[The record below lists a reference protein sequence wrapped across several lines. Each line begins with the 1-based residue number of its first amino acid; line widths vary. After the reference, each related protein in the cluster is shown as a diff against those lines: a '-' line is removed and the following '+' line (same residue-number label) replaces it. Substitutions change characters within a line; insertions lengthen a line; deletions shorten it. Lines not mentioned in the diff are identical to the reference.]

1 MVKQIFTAAWV
12 GMLSLAF
19 TGCSENEN
27 ILQPTDTGT
36 GRSTLRVST
45 AAPSTRT
52 MVDEHYNVVWTMFDS
67 FYAWGN
73 GREALYTLIDGAGTN
88 EGLFEGYSVGG
99 DDDQSL
105 LTYAV
110 FPANMWMDYMTYT
123 FEDTYRYGWPTNP
136 PMWGRLNPSEEVT
149 LFHMLSGLCR
159 FTIENVPAEGEKTVT
174 LRARN
179 GDLIAGDA
187 SFVETNGGIT
197 LSRIT
202 EGSDRVTVIVPDG
215 QPEDGTLKIDIP
227 VPTGVYSKGF
237 ELSLS
242 TAGGA
247 MTRLESSD
255 DDDPA
260 TINTQDDFEV
270 EDGGIEVMA
279 PLSYSSTEGGQDNGT
294 VEVETIDE
302 AIAAIRGGAADVRL
316 KSLDLTY
323 SQTIRIPAL
332 ARDVHLSIGETKGSS
347 PIFLTDESSAQSP
360 YTFSFSMPV
369 KAQTRGFIIPPPS
382 VDVANRRNL
391 QIKSFHGAKLILDGG
406 YYSFVTFNV
415 DSEIEFGS
423 WTETSDVKQ
432 TNGNMRLRNGAKVNS
447 IIRFETSGTL
457 YVESSMECPIV
468 LGYANVEYY

>member
-1 MVKQIFTAAWV
+1 MVKQIFMAAWV

-27 ILQPTDTGT
+27 ILQPTDAGT

-279 PLSYSSTEGGQDNGT
+279 PLVCCAANAGQDNGT

-302 AIAAIRGGAADVRL
+302 AIAAIKGGAADVRL

-457 YVESSMECPIV
+457 YVESGMACPRV
-468 LGYANVEYY
+468 SGNVDVEYY

>member
-19 TGCSENEN
+19 TGCSDNEN
-27 ILQPTDTGT
+27 ILQPTDAGT
-36 GRSTLRVST
+36 GRTTLRVST

-242 TAGGA
+242 TAGGE
-247 MTRLESSD
+247 MTRLGASD

-279 PLSYSSTEGGQDNGT
+279 PLVCCAANAGQDNGT

-302 AIAAIRGGAADVRL
+302 AIAAIKDGAADVRV
-316 KSLDLTY
+316 KSIDCKEII
-323 SQTIRIPAL
+323 QIPVL
-332 ARDVHLSIGETKGSS
+332 ARDVHLTIGEVRGSE
-347 PIFLTDESSAQSP
+347 PLKMLHHGESP
-360 YTFSFSMPV
+360 YTFSLSAPGA
-369 KAQTRGFIIPPPS
+369 AQTRVSFSKPS
-382 VDVANRRNL
+382 YNEGSGDGTISSL
-391 QIKSFHGAKLILDGG
+391 HIGSFYGAKFILDGG
-406 YYSFVTFNV
+406 VYGKVTFEV
-415 DSEIEFGS
+415 DTELEIGP
-423 WTETSDVKQ
+423 WTRTGDVLQEK
-432 TNGNMRLRNGAKVNS
+432 GNLRLRNGAQTGW
-447 IIRFETSGTL
+447 IDFRTFGTL
-457 YVESSMECPIV
+457 YVESGMECPIV
-468 LGYANVEYY
+468 LGNVDVEYY